1 MVVLDTNHF
10 SELERGS
17 AACGRLKA
25 RIEDAGLAAFL
36 SVVTAEEVMAGWLAR
51 IRGNLSAKQRLEAY
65 ANFQSGLDALSQWT
79 ILNWTPEAS
88 DIFDDL
94 RQRGIRI
101 GTLDL
106 RIASICLDYD
116 ATLLS
121 RNLVDFRQVPG
132 LKVENWLD

>member
-1 MVVLDTNHF
+1 
-10 SELERGS
+10 
-17 AACGRLKA
+17 
-25 RIEDAGLAAFL
+25 
-36 SVVTAEEVMAGWLAR
+36 MAGWLAR
-51 IRGNLSAKQRLEAY
+51 IRGKLSAKQRLEAY
-65 ANFQSGLDALSQWT
+65 ANFQRGLDALNQWT
-79 ILNWTPEAS
+79 ILNWTSEAS

-94 RQRGIRI
+94 RQRGVRI

-121 RNLVDFRQVPG
+121 RNLVDFEQVPG